1 MNVSYTPYFKRHFQ
15 KFPKEIQLKF
25 AKQIDYLLM
34 DIGHPS
40 LDVKK
45 YDKSRQIWQ
54 ARVDK
59 NVRFYFWI
67 NGNQYTLLD
76 IKYHPK

>member
-1 MNVSYTPYFKRHFQ
+1 MKVSYTPHFRRNFQ
-15 KFPKEIQLKF
+15 KFSKGIQTKF
-25 AKQIDYLLM
+25 VKQIDYLL
-34 DIGHPS
+34 DNIQHPS

-59 NVRFYFWI
+59 NVRFYFSI
-67 NGNQYTLLD
+67 EKDIYTLLD
-76 IKYHPK
+76 IKTHPK

>member
-1 MNVSYTPYFKRHFQ
+1 MKVSYTPCFRRNFQ
-15 KFPKEIQLKF
+15 KFPKEIQAKF
-25 AKQIDYLLM
+25 AKQIDYLL
-34 DIGHPS
+34 DNVAHPS

-45 YDKSRQIWQ
+45 YDKSRRIWQ

-67 NGNQYTLLD
+67 NGDVYVLLD